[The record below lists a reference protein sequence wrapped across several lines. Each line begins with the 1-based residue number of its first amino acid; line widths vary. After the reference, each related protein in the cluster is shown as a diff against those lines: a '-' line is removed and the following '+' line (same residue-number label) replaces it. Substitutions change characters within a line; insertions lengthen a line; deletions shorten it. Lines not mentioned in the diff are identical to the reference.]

1 MQYIFD
7 LIHHTR
13 RIVRFFILPKILRNV
28 YACIKSFTE
37 NRMVFF
43 FVSKQYS
50 MKAGHTCVKKER
62 KRKKQT
68 TNER

>member
-1 MQYIFD
+1 MCMRVLNRLQ
-7 LIHHTR
+7 
-13 RIVRFFILPKILRNV
+13 KI
-28 YACIKSFTE
+28 E
-37 NRMVFF
+37 WFF